1 MNKKDLFKNLT
12 NEQLNKA
19 RACKNQEELLA
30 LAQQE
35 GIELT
40 DEQLEA
46 VSGGCGHP
54 IVIGP
59 CPNCDSTNIDAEV
72 CVPCCDVIVNG
83 IAVIFSELS
92 VTFFSN
98 NICLLMPSNSTVAYS
113 LFA

>member
-46 VSGGCGHP
+46 VSGGCGQP

-59 CPNCDSTNIDAEV
+59 CPNCESTNIDAEYDADL
-72 CVPCCDVIVNG
+72 P
-83 IAVIFSELS
+83 
-92 VTFFSN
+92 
-98 NICLLMPSNSTVAYS
+98 NSRVGYYCTCRECGKKWLAY
-113 LFA
+113 